1 MYDLRICGG
10 KAYLNRQWVQTNL
23 YVTADRIANIS
34 DELLPAVKHVDADG
48 LKIIPGI
55 IDPHVHLAMGS
66 GPYTSADDFYSGS
79 IAAAWGGVTT
89 YIDFFDERSV
99 LLILFST
106 SQMLTYPDSFS

>member
-1 MYDLRICGG
+1 M
-10 KAYLNRQWVQTNL
+10 QTNL
-23 YVTADRIANIS
+23 YVTAGRIANIS

-89 YIDFFDERSV
+89 YIDFLDERPTGEGIQKEFERKRKLAQNIEDRKSV
-99 LLILFST
+99 V
-106 SQMLTYPDSFS
+106 